1 VNQKQLR
8 TEIVRLRRILAAAAK
23 KAEEESRTLIDK
35 LTAAQLHVELLMK
48 QLRRGARRSRR

>member
-1 VNQKQLR
+1 VNEKQLR

-23 KAEEESRTLIDK
+23 KAEESRTLIDK